1 MKPTNIL
8 VTASYLLWAFTKAQ
22 DYEYSGPYA
31 SNIQIHQLQ
40 NANHEIPHPST
51 ETETQLNQS
60 NTFIAAGEGYL
71 PNCQIYGRTYCTEIE
86 GYPE

>member
-8 VTASYLLWAFTKAQ
+8 VTASYILLAFTKGQ
-22 DYEYSGPYA
+22 DYEYA
-31 SNIQIHQLQ
+31 SNQQIHQLQ
-40 NANHEIPHPST
+40 NANHERQHPNT
-51 ETETQLNQS
+51 EAEPRLNQS